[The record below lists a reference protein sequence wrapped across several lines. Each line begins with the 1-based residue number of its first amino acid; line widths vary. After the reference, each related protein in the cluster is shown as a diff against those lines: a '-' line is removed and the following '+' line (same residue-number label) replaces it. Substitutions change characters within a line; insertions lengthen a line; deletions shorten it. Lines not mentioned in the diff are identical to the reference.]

1 MSRWSPGRPAGAR
14 SAPLPS
20 PHTATSRPRF
30 DPACIEI
37 AQGAPHPGA
46 HHKGCRSSYAGLVRY
61 YGRLRCMPGDR
72 HRTQS
77 GRKICLRM
85 GARPWIF
92 PKPRAAAR
100 IAARGVRL
108 RLGEPV
114 KAANQPFRQ
123 RPMASCA
130 LPGHADCVLFASL
143 GFHATTRLALMSSL
157 LAAMS
162 LIVSASFRMSRV
174 SASPHVRAR
183 AGRRP
188 VDPSACRPCAR
199 PSPSG
204 PPMLVDDVGQ
214 PSRPEG
220 PAPARSATSIASLRH
235 RGGIST
241 FSMHRARTNARP
253 RPCSGWWRGRR
264 RRRRQGIRYSDPE
277 T

>member
-37 AQGAPHPGA
+37 AQGAPYPGA

-100 IAARGVRL
+100 IAARGIRL

-123 RPMASCA
+123 RPMASCTAKSCGLRA
-130 LPGHADCVLFASL
+130 LCIPRLPCDHPSCPHVLPAGRNVPHRFGIVQNVQGLGLAPCKSARGPPSCGSVGVPALRTSRPFRPAHAC
-143 GFHATTRLALMSSL
+143 RRCR
-157 LAAMS
+157 AAVKARGAGTS
-162 LIVSASFRMSRV
+162 LICNVHREPA
-174 SASPHVRAR
+174 
-183 AGRRP
+183 
-188 VDPSACRPCAR
+188 
-199 PSPSG
+199 PSG
-204 PPMLVDDVGQ
+204 GHINIQHAPGADE
-214 PSRPEG
+214 RP
-220 PAPARSATSIASLRH
+220 PAPLQWVVEGAAAAEAPRYPLQ
-235 RGGIST
+235 
-241 FSMHRARTNARP
+241 RP
-253 RPCSGWWRGRR
+253 
-264 RRRRQGIRYSDPE
+264 
-277 T
+277 